1 MSGLSIPKLKPGIK
15 LFVPGT
21 NDGKF
26 FHLHHAVISSPIYP
40 PLPGAF
46 KLAADMILD
55 GHLAAKG
62 SHNDILLFP
71 VLYLY
76 RHCVELKLKD
86 LLLLG
91 IRSRFF
97 DGEVADKIL
106 DEDNGIIGQH
116 RLCALW
122 NMARDLLAH
131 SYQNDAQ
138 LKVAE
143 SMINELHQIDRDGQ
157 TLRYDRVKGT
167 LQLRRPKYEH
177 LGDAKPLHI
186 YKIPETID
194 IANLRHSMNCLYGY
208 LESSYDGILGW
219 WDAGQQAMD

>member
-1 MSGLSIPKLKPGIK
+1 MSIPKLKPGMK

-21 NDGKF
+21 DEGKF
-26 FHLHHAVISSPIYP
+26 FHLHHAVMSSPIYP

-55 GHLAAKG
+55 AHLAAKG

-76 RHCVELKLKD
+76 RHCIELRLKD

-91 IRSRFF
+91 IRTRFF
-97 DGEVADKIL
+97 DEVAADQIL
-106 DEDNGIIGQH
+106 DEDEGITSEH

-122 NMARDLLAH
+122 HKVKDFLAH
-131 SYQNDAQ
+131 SYQNDPQ

-143 SMINELHQIDRDGQ
+143 SMINDLHQIDPDGQ
-157 TLRYDRVKGT
+157 TLRYDRVKDT
-167 LQLRRPKYEH
+167 LQLRRPKYRN
-177 LGDAKPLHI
+177 LGDVQPPPV
-186 YKIPETID
+186 YNIPETFD
-194 IANLRHSMNCLYGY
+194 LANLRQSMDCLYAY
-208 LESSYDGILGW
+208 LERSYNGILEE
-219 WDAGQQAMD
+219 WDAGQQVMD